1 MHVYVR
7 ELLFQ
12 YVKEHR
18 HQSRLTFDAAN
29 LRHIKKME
37 KEK

>member
-18 HQSRLTFDAAN
+18 HQSRSTFDDAK
-29 LRHIKKME
+29 LR
-37 KEK
+37 

>member
-12 YVKEHR
+12 YVKD
-18 HQSRLTFDAAN
+18 RLGSFLNRGAN
-29 LRHIKKME
+29 FGIIIF
-37 KEK
+37 